1 MKKIIIQVLVSI
13 VVIIFVFTAGLW
25 AGFSFN
31 SIKKYFL
38 SSSSGSSDTNSTQ
51 EEKPGLLEGISETI
65 KNRFN
70 LTPFEEAFDYIS
82 NDSLMTFENQELLQA
97 AIEGML
103 TLLDDRHADY
113 FTIDEYEKITESYS
127 GTMSGIGIIVT
138 QDDEGR
144 VIVVKP
150 LPGTPAGSAGIK
162 EGDHI
167 IAVNGQ
173 DISDMVL
180 ENVVTLIKGE
190 EGTSVDVTFYRPDED
205 KTIEITLVRARFYV
219 PNLFSEML
227 EDNIAYIQ
235 YIGFQ
240 DGGAEFLETEIE
252 KLIAQG
258 AESIIFDLRN
268 NLGGTLDDAV
278 AVCDL
283 FMDSGAI
290 VTVRGRTDNEERV
303 DEYFAENGKY
313 TEIPLVV
320 LINGFSAS
328 ASELVAGALRN
339 NKRALLVG
347 EISFGKGTV
356 QVIHELSDGSGLK
369 FTTAKYF
376 LPSGVSIEGVGVLPD
391 IEVVLTAE
399 DTEDLQLNKAIEEIK
414 KMTGGQ

>member
-38 SSSSGSSDTNSTQ
+38 SSNTGSSDTNNEE
-51 EEKPGLLEGISETI
+51 EEKQGLLEEISETI
-65 KNRFN
+65 KNRFS
-70 LTPFEEAFDYIS
+70 LTPFEEAFDYIN
-82 NDSLMTFENQELLQA
+82 NDSLTAFQEQELLQA

-113 FTIDEYEKITESYS
+113 FTIDEYEGITESYS

-150 LPGTPAGSAGIK
+150 LPDTPAGSAGIK

-173 DISDMVL
+173 DISDTVL

-205 KTIEITLVRARFYV
+205 RTFEVTLVRARFYV
-219 PNLFSEML
+219 PNLFTEII
-227 EDNIAYIQ
+227 EDDIAYIQ

-240 DGGAEFLETEIE
+240 DGGAKLLESEIE
-252 KLIAQG
+252 KLISEG

-290 VTVRGRTDNEERV
+290 VTVRGRTDNKERV
-303 DEYFAENGKY
+303 DEYFADNGKF
-313 TEIPLVV
+313 TEIPIIV

-328 ASELVAGALRN
+328 ASELVAGALRDN
-339 NKRALLVG
+339 ERAILMG
-347 EISFGKGTV
+347 EASFGKGTV

-399 DTEDLQLNKAIEEIK
+399 DTEDLQLNGAIEEIK
-414 KMTGGQ
+414 KMAGGQ